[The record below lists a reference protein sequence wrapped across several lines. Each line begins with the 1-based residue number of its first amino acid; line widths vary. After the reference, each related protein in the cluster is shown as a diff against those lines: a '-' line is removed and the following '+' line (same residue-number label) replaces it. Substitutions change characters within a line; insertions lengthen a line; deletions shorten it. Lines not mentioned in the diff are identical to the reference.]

1 MDIDRSIEVPI
12 RNRLFCKLN
21 PSRFPR
27 MSSVMAAIVGH
38 LLDAP
43 TGDPRIVEIA
53 VTSDG
58 FVLGRTDAGA
68 NHFIGNYG
76 DLIRNWSGLLAV
88 AGLTTTERFEAEALF
103 AEKIGFLGR
112 TNA

>member
-1 MDIDRSIEVPI
+1 MDTDRLTEIPV

-43 TGDPRIVEIA
+43 LGDPRIVEIA

-58 FVLGRTDAGA
+58 FVLGRTDEGA
-68 NHFIGNYG
+68 SHFIGNYG
-76 DLIRNWSGLLAV
+76 DLLRNWSGLLSV
-88 AGLTTTERFEAEALF
+88 AGLTATERYEADILF
-103 AEKIGFLGR
+103 AEKIGHFGA
-112 TNA
+112 TTT

>member
-1 MDIDRSIEVPI
+1 VNAPQLSEVPLKTSLI
-12 RNRLFCKLN
+12 CKLN

-27 MSSVMAAIVGH
+27 MTSVMAAIVGH
-38 LLDAP
+38 LLHAP
-43 TGDPRIVEIA
+43 LGEPRIVEIV
-53 VTSDG
+53 VTSDF
-58 FVLGRTDAGA
+58 FVLGRTDDPA

-103 AEKIGFLGR
+103 AAKIGYLGR
-112 TNA
+112 TTT